1 MTEGL
6 VPTTQKYVMVGDP
19 AGFPANQSKLAVF
32 DPVAVAVTLTGVPG
46 VVQPEYPLVVKAY
59 DVP

>member
-1 MTEGL
+1 
-6 VPTTQKYVMVGDP
+6 MVGDP

-32 DPVAVAVTLTGVPG
+32 DPVAVAVTLIGAPG